1 MPGHFSESNRISA
14 EASSTLGWRRSSN
27 KRSKTPAR
35 YSGNL
40 QRLSQEKCYATH
52 SFDRGDSGHC
62 GPDAIPAGNRQAIER
77 TRLGFAAPAEH
88 AIPRRTRIDRHL
100 CLCGKRLLFLPDSTR
115 RGGGAPLRRGRR
127 LGAQN
132 QDQSGNGSG
141 SAKLKELLK
150 IAGKVQK
157 GGKSVLAE
165 DIEQARQLGATDL
178 EIHDTDNPD
187 MYRAQGARLAREG
200 YVNSTKGVAAG
211 SHA

>member
-40 QRLSQEKCYATH
+40 QRLSQEKCYAPH

-141 SAKLKELLK
+141 FCEAESASQNCRYSAK
-150 IAGKVQK
+150 GWKVSV
-157 GGKSVLAE
+157 GG
-165 DIEQARQLGATDL
+165 G
-178 EIHDTDNPD
+178 
-187 MYRAQGARLAREG
+187 YRAGAAIGRDRLRDPRHCTQTDWRRGHPTIQTCTGRKARG
-200 YVNSTKGVAAG
+200 LLGKDM
-211 SHA
+211 